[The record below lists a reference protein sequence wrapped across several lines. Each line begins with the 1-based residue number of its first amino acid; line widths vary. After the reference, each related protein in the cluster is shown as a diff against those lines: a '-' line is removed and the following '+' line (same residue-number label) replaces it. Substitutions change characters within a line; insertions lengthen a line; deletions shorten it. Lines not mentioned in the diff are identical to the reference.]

1 MRWFCSCVH
10 YYTSCFCLL
19 LYQLYLSY
27 QLSSGWPA
35 PPGYRNRRCPPS
47 ERAAASNTSRSH
59 RLLIYHPGLFWR
71 YIVPTQCLYHMQGM
85 FHTYMRLHEQATE
98 NVIENQSSMKPVSRL
113 HSSLDSPTEHLLV
126 CIIARD
132 DKIM

>member
-1 MRWFCSCVH
+1 
-10 YYTSCFCLL
+10 
-19 LYQLYLSY
+19 
-27 QLSSGWPA
+27 
-35 PPGYRNRRCPPS
+35 
-47 ERAAASNTSRSH
+47 
-59 RLLIYHPGLFWR
+59 
-71 YIVPTQCLYHMQGM
+71 MQGM